1 MSIDKLPSEA
11 EKIFNLSAWDR
22 WQVYH
27 WLQLLDIECKCLFH
41 QLLQVRIDGPAQL
54 LQLWSVLR
62 QVEASR
68 GCLIDWLET
77 CWQA

>member
-27 WLQLLDIECKCLFH
+27 WLQLLDIECKYLFY
-41 QLLQVRIDGPAQL
+41 QLLQVCIAGPAQL
-54 LQLWSVLR
+54 LQLWTVLR
-62 QVEASR
+62 QLEASR

-77 CWQA
+77 CCQA